1 MVFGRQKK
9 KKRGET
15 AERGF
20 ESTTWQPHF
29 AMLPSRTFLVLP
41 SSFFF
46 PESVE
51 IGQSK
56 GGGARSATVKPDQ
69 PAAYRMCCSL

>member
-1 MVFGRQKK
+1 MPGPPRFTSPQLAGRVEQGVLAGRREI
-9 KKRGET
+9 KRKSET

-46 PESVE
+46 FFPESVE
-51 IGQSK
+51 IG
-56 GGGARSATVKPDQ
+56 
-69 PAAYRMCCSL
+69 

>member
-1 MVFGRQKK
+1 MWCWQAEEERKK
-9 KKRGET
+9 GSET

-46 PESVE
+46 FFPESVE
-51 IGQSK
+51 IG
-56 GGGARSATVKPDQ
+56 
-69 PAAYRMCCSL
+69 